1 MIYLLYLYY
10 ADIAQAYPLLN
21 LVQYQTVRVGLALVT
36 AMIVAVAMGQR
47 FIDWMRAR
55 QGKGQPIRA
64 DGPASHVLTKQG
76 TPTMGGLMIL
86 AGIAAA
92 VLLWGDL
99 TNPYIWIVSL
109 VTAAF
114 GVLGF
119 IDDYAKVTKQS
130 SAGLTSKQKLAAQ
143 LVVAVIA
150 GVLTVVWMQ
159 ISPTSPGL
167 ETSVAFPFFKEV
179 LLNIGWFYVV
189 FAAVVIIGA
198 SNAVNLTDGLDGLA
212 VVPVMMAAAVFGII
226 SYLVGNYL
234 FANYL
239 QLHFVP
245 GVGEVAVFCGAIIGA
260 GLGFLWYNAPPAKIF
275 MGDTGSL
282 ALGGALGAM
291 AVATK
296 HELVLAIVGGLF
308 VVEALS
314 VMIQVAYFKATGKRI
329 FLMAPI
335 HHHFEKM
342 GWAESTVVVR
352 FWIVAA
358 MLALIG
364 LSTLKLR

>member
-1 MIYLLYLYY
+1 MFYLLYLYY
-10 ADIAQAYPLLN
+10 ADVAQDYPLLN
-21 LVQYQTVRVGLALVT
+21 LVQYQTVRVALAMAT
-36 AMIVAVAMGQR
+36 AMIVAVAMGSR
-47 FIDWMRAR
+47 FINWIRAK
-55 QGKGQPIRA
+55 QGRGQPIRA
-64 DGPASHVLTKQG
+64 DGPVSHLSKVG

-86 AGIAAA
+86 AGIAAG

-99 TNPYIWIVSL
+99 TNPYIWIVSF

-114 GVLGF
+114 AVLGF
-119 IDDYAKVTKQS
+119 VDDYAKVTKQT

-143 LVVAVIA
+143 VVVSVIA
-150 GVLTVVWMQ
+150 GVLVVLWMYR
-159 ISPTSPGL
+159 SPTSPGL
-167 ETSVAFPFFKEV
+167 ETSIAFPFFKDV
-179 LLNIGWFYVV
+179 LLNVGWFYVA
-189 FAAVVIIGA
+189 FAAFTIVGF

-212 VVPVMMAAAVFGII
+212 IVPVMMAAAAFGII
-226 SYLVGNYL
+226 AYLVGNFIFSEYL
-234 FANYL
+234 GV
-239 QLHFVP
+239 HHVP
-245 GVGEVAVFCGAIIGA
+245 GSGELAIFCAAIIG
-260 GLGFLWYNAPPAKIF
+260 GGVGFLWYNAPPAKIF

-282 ALGGALGAM
+282 ALGGALGSM

-296 HELVLAIVGGLF
+296 HELVLGIVGGLF
-308 VVEALS
+308 VLEAAS
-314 VMIQVAYFKATGKRI
+314 VMIQVGYFKLTKKRI

-342 GWAESTVVVR
+342 GWPESTVVIR